1 MQSKYPKEVDKYIH
15 RYIIMPY
22 RIEVLN
28 VYNNHHRVLHGRDNK
43 KIINEIKELQAEMQ
57 MIYENINHE
66 YFKHLDLLF
75 RYSSGDVSEKLGIKV
90 KYVTTIRT
98 EIRGQFYEL
107 MKSI

>member
-43 KIINEIKELQAEMQ
+43 KMVNEIKELRAEMQ

-66 YFKHLDLLF
+66 YFKIISF
-75 RYSSGDVSEKLGIKV
+75 NKFQQKFNR
-90 KYVTTIRT
+90 
-98 EIRGQFYEL
+98 
-107 MKSI
+107 